1 MFIKY
6 IRIAVTLLWLL
17 YAIGCAVNPVT
28 GQRELSLYSTAD
40 EIAMGRSD
48 YVPLQQISGGEYVAD
63 QGVAKYVSVVGQR
76 VAGFSDRVLPY
87 EFVVLNN
94 STPNAWALP
103 GGKIAIN
110 RGLLVELE
118 NEAELAAILGHE
130 IVHAAAKH
138 SVNELQRKLLL
149 GLTGL
154 GVAYAV
160 EDEKH
165 AREIVAATEIGL
177 GLADMKF
184 DRDQERLADYHGMKY
199 MYLAGYDTSA
209 AVTLQ
214 EKFVAMDEGRKNQWL
229 SGLFATHP
237 PSPERVAN
245 NRATLVEFPPGGD
258 LGEAHFRA
266 QMRTL
271 IEDRNAYDLAD
282 QARASDDVN
291 QSLALIDQAIAQQP
305 RESQFHGIRGDILA
319 NQGEHQD
326 AVKSYTVATDLNGG
340 YFAPFLGRAMS
351 FDALGYDDRAR
362 NDFRSSN
369 RLLQTPYASFKL
381 GYYAL
386 AAGDRDEA
394 KREFKLAS
402 TDDSDLGSAALN
414 EYLKIDIEDEPWK
427 YIDVETFLED
437 GEIVVEVS
445 NSSDYPIRTIV
456 VQLTARINGE
466 EVSRRLELT
475 SLDSGYYDVLGSSM
489 YYRSEDYVRAR
500 ANVVSAK
507 PGW

>member
-1 MFIKY
+1 M
-6 IRIAVTLLWLL
+6 TLLWLTC
-17 YAIGCAVNPVT
+17 AIGCAVNPVT
-28 GQRELSLYSTAD
+28 GQRELSLYSTAT
-40 EIAMGRSD
+40 EIDMGRSH
-48 YVPLQQISGGEYVAD
+48 YVPLQQISGGAYVTD
-63 QGVAKYVSVVGQR
+63 QGIAKYVSVVGQR
-76 VAGFSDRVLPY
+76 VAGYSDRVLPY

-138 SVNELQRKLLL
+138 SVNERQRELLL

-160 EDEKH
+160 KDEKR
-165 AREIVAATEIGL
+165 AREIVAATDIGL
-177 GLADMKF
+177 GLASMKF

-199 MYLAGYDTSA
+199 MHSAGYDTAA

-214 EKFVAMDEGRKNQWL
+214 EKFVAMGAGNKSQWL
-229 SGLFATHP
+229 EGLFATHP
-237 PSPERVAN
+237 PSPERVSN
-245 NRATLVEFPPGGD
+245 NRAALVEFPPGGD
-258 LGEAHFRA
+258 LGAAHFRA

-271 IEDRNAYDLAD
+271 MDDRKAYDLAD
-282 QARASDDVN
+282 QARASDDMD
-291 QSLALIDQAIAQQP
+291 QSLVLIDQAIAQQP

-319 NQGEHQD
+319 SQGKHQD
-326 AVKSYTVATDLNGG
+326 AVQSYTVATVLNSG

-351 FDALGYDDRAR
+351 FDVLGYDDRAR

-414 EYLKIDIEDEPWK
+414 EHLKIDIEDEPWK
-427 YIDVETFLED
+427 YIDVETFLGN
-437 GEIVVEVS
+437 GEIVVEVT

-456 VQLTARINGE
+456 AHVTAR
-466 EVSRRLELT
+466 VTAPL
-475 SLDSGYYDVLGSSM
+475 
-489 YYRSEDYVRAR
+489 
-500 ANVVSAK
+500 
-507 PGW
+507 P